1 MEKYLIKSFQYID
14 KLFKFKSSKY
24 FYIAILILL
33 LMVIFSEELN
43 LIGFIILSLIHS
55 YLITLSIFLNNEEM

>member
-14 KLFKFKSSKY
+14 KLFKFKSSNY
-24 FYIAILILL
+24 FYIGILILL